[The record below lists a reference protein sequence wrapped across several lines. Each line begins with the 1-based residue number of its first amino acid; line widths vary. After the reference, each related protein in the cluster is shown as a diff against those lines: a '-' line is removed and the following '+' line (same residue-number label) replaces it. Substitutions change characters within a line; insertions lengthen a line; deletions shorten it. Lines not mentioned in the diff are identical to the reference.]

1 MQRMPNIKIDR
12 RNINWLF
19 MNQLRSGGE
28 AVICRSY
35 HKNTLFKIIADWEC
49 QKQSDS
55 FGVPF
60 HKELIKMSDNKFKK
74 ITRLYQM
81 QLEHSV
87 KPLSTL
93 SMDGNL
99 IGYEMTYDPNDKSFN
114 SEKLSREE
122 LIYFL
127 SQSKDILEYYAQNDI
142 TYGDVTSCNLLVNSR
157 NGTTKFC
164 DIDNIR
170 LGEYPIE
177 TMGRDLFIYN
187 VIRGIDQYTDAYMH
201 NIMTLRNL
209 SSSPLNDIF
218 EPVYRLVQEDYSKD
232 LTPAAKTTLMSMEE
246 PQTFNGAYVI
256 KYIKK

>member
-1 MQRMPNIKIDR
+1 MQRMPNINIDQR
-12 RNINWLF
+12 TLNWLF
-19 MNQLRSGGE
+19 MNQLYSGGE

-35 HKNTLFKIIADWEC
+35 KKNTLFKIFADWEC

-87 KPLSTL
+87 NPLSTL

-99 IGYEMTYDPNDKSFN
+99 IGYEMTYDPNDKSFD

-142 TYGDVTSCNLLVNSR
+142 TYGDVTVCNLLVNR
-157 NGTTKFC
+157 NSGTTKFC
-164 DIDNIR
+164 DMDNIR

-177 TMGRDLFIYN
+177 SMGRDLFIYKT
-187 VIRGIDQYTDAYMH
+187 IRGIDQYTDAYMH
-201 NIMTLRNL
+201 NVMTLRNF
-209 SSSPLNDIF
+209 SPASLNDVL
-218 EPVYRLVQEDYSKD
+218 EPVYRLVHEDYSKD
-232 LTPAAKTTLMSMEE
+232 LTSTAKTTLMSMEE
-246 PQTFNGAYVI
+246 PQTFNGEYVI